1 MRISLVYPRYRTM
14 LAGGLEEPLGIIYIA
29 AVLREAGHD
38 VRLLDLTFEK
48 SLDQLKDAVR
58 GADWVG
64 LSSSTAIFGRAI
76 EVLGRVRTAAPGVP
90 VIVGGPHATV
100 ATEDALRAGFD
111 YAVVGEAEKTV
122 VELSELLA
130 DGRVRECSGIAWLE
144 SEGDVDGKG
153 VVESEGEIDREGVA
167 DSTSGGRSDGGEP
180 GPGTRVRSNIR
191 TDFITDLESLP
202 FPARD
207 LLDYSRYPT
216 IGIVASRG
224 CPFHCSYCQPTIE
237 NLFGRRVRS
246 RSPEHVVAEIENALE
261 IAGDKDVHFKDDTMP
276 ALGLEWI
283 EGLRDEL
290 SRRGLRIRWAANS
303 RVDTVD
309 YDKLRVMRESGC
321 VQIGFGVESGSP
333 EVLRF
338 YNKGAD
344 TAQVERAF
352 DWCHELGILPHAFLM
367 LGAPD
372 ETVEDLQMTYDLVRR
387 IKPRSWSICTTTPLP
402 GTHLHDY
409 VVEHG
414 LMNIPDNDYEGFD
427 NAQNSLTGEN
437 PINLRGATPEDLVRY
452 RNRINH
458 YLFLQNAL
466 RPEVI
471 RKAIRRPGDAIR
483 KLRKVI

>member
-29 AVLREAGHD
+29 AALREAGHA
-38 VRLLDLTFEK
+38 VSLTDLTFERSLD
-48 SLDQLKDAVR
+48 SLDQAVK

-64 LSSSTAIFGRAI
+64 LSSSTALFGKAT
-76 EVLGRVRTAAPGVP
+76 EVLERIRAVVPGVP
-90 VIVGGPHATV
+90 VVVGGPHATV

-111 YAVVGEAEKTV
+111 YAAVGEAEKTV
-122 VELSELLA
+122 VELSGLIAE
-130 DGRVRECSGIAWLE
+130 GRERECSGIAWLE
-144 SEGDVDGKG
+144 CDGEESRGGGERGGNKG
-153 VVESEGEIDREGVA
+153 END
-167 DSTSGGRSDGGEP
+167 GEP
-180 GPGTRVRSNIR
+180 GPGARVRINPR
-191 TDFITDLESLP
+191 TEFVTDLEALP

-207 LLDYSRYPT
+207 LLDYARYPT

-224 CPFHCSYCQPTIE
+224 CPFNCSYCQPTIE
-237 NLFGRRVRS
+237 NLFGKRVRS
-246 RSPEHVVAEIENALE
+246 RSPENVVAEIEEALR
-261 IAGDKDVHFKDDTMP
+261 IVGDKDVHFKDDTMP
-276 ALGLEWI
+276 VLGLEWI
-283 EGLRDEL
+283 EGFKDAISE
-290 SRRGLRIRWAANS
+290 RGLRIRWAANS
-303 RVDTVD
+303 RVDTID
-309 YDKLRVMRESGC
+309 YDKLRVMREAGC

-333 EVLRF
+333 EVLGF

-344 TAQVERAF
+344 TAQVERVF

-409 VVEHG
+409 VVNQD
-414 LMNIPDNDYEGFD
+414 LMNIPDDDYEGFD

-437 PINLRGATPEDLVRY
+437 PIRLRGATPEDLVRY
-452 RNRINH
+452 RNKINH
-458 YLFLQNAL
+458 YLFFQNAL